1 MNNFQQQPPTPAPP
15 TPAPAG
21 YSDRQFLHAEQ
32 AAVNVPIKQVI
43 VTTVFVAIAILTIS
57 FMFDARDPFTVAL
70 YSLGITPLV
79 MWLFLQRRWLHLT
92 AERILNID
100 IPGGEAQKPTEART
114 VKIQIEQVKD
124 GHYQSSIIDLPCT
137 DDQLE
142 ALAVGLK
149 SGRKFSEKEW
159 AGPGRP
165 FSIDGFRELKA
176 VMLKRNLIVQKN
188 EKDARQG
195 FIPTD
200 AGQALIEQYEPN
212 SA

>member
-1 MNNFQQQPPTPAPP
+1 MNNFQQQQQQQPPT
-15 TPAPAG
+15 PAG

-43 VTTVFVAIAILTIS
+43 VTSVFVAIAILTIS
-57 FMFDARDPFTVAL
+57 LMFDARHPFTVAL

-92 AERILNID
+92 AERILSID
-100 IPGGEAQKPTEART
+100 IPDGEVQKPTEART
-114 VKIQIEQVKD
+114 VKVQITQVKD
-124 GHYQSSIIDLPCT
+124 NGHYQADMLTLPCT
-137 DDQLE
+137 EKQLE

-149 SGRKFSEKEW
+149 NGRKFSEKEW

-165 FSIDGFRELKA
+165 FSIDGFRELKT
-176 VMLKRNLIVQKN
+176 VMLKRGLLVQKN

-195 FIPTD
+195 YILTE
-200 AGQALIEQYEPN
+200 AGQALIEQYEPD